1 MSITATLALR
11 FISLWPPLLFNGIR
25 VTAISADSRAVDVR
39 LGLYLW
45 NRNLDGTQFGGNL
58 FTMTDPF
65 YPLMLQ
71 RNLGPDYII
80 WDQAAQIEFLSPGR
94 GPVTA
99 CFRLTQDRIT
109 EIRTATA
116 SGEKYLPVFAID
128 ILAADGS
135 LVARATRTIYVR
147 RKPGIELPARPA

>member
-1 MSITATLALR
+1 MINPLR
-11 FISLWPPLLFNGIR
+11 IISLWPPLLFNGIH
-25 VTAISADSRAVDVR
+25 VTAVSADSRSVDVR
-39 LGLYLW
+39 LRLLLW
-45 NRNLDGTQFGGNL
+45 NRNLHGTQFGGNL
-58 FTMTDPF
+58 FAMTDPF

-99 CFRLTQDRIT
+99 AFRLTEARVE
-109 EIRTATA
+109 EIRAATA
-116 SGEKYLPVFAID
+116 AGEKYLPVFEVE
-128 ILAADGS
+128 ILAADGA

>member
-25 VTAISADSRAVDVR
+25 VTAISADSRTVDVR

-45 NRNLDGTQFGGNL
+45 NRNLHGTQFGGNL
-58 FTMTDPF
+58 FAMTDPF

-80 WDQAAQIEFLSPGR
+80 WDQAAQIEFVSPGH

-99 CFRLTQDRIT
+99 SFRLTQERIE
-109 EIRTATA
+109 EIRSATA
-116 SGEKYLPVFAID
+116 GGEKYLPVFNID
-128 ILAADGS
+128 ILAADDS

-147 RKPGIELPARPA
+147 RKPGIGIAAHPA